1 MAHLLEYLVV
11 GDRTCSI
18 TNRQIRCKF
27 ILTVI
32 LILDF
37 LLHVD
42 KWNTWAHVNDPPR
55 RGYSHLLKSAFFQEK
70 MPWKETYISEKYRV
84 WGFQNRSYLNPSWSS
99 WPSTGRSTWGTS
111 AAMGIKNWSL
121 KLKSFYINQ
130 GWEKLLHKS
139 HKNILFM
146 KIWTLFT
153 APTVKTPRQK
163 VIKWILK
170 IINLKTTLLPKLR
183 VLYNFGR

>member
-99 WPSTGRSTWGTS
+99 WPFRGLRRKGGHEVLLQLWSFIFQVSPWNLFIQTRG
-111 AAMGIKNWSL
+111 AKHFCIKVTKIFCLWKYGL
-121 KLKSFYINQ
+121 C
-130 GWEKLLHKS
+130 LL
-139 HKNILFM
+139 
-146 KIWTLFT
+146 
-153 APTVKTPRQK
+153 R
-163 VIKWILK
+163 
-170 IINLKTTLLPKLR
+170 LL
-183 VLYNFGR
+183 